1 MALLYADNRASFARS
16 PPPTY
21 FRLFTKESLTKI
33 ERRIRD
39 ERQARALVKQ
49 LQEQGDPAAAAAGPR
64 DDLQP
69 NPQLEAGRTLPARM
83 GEFPPELYGKPIEEL
98 DEFYHNKYVS
108 ISSTALANH
117 RLNGSSSPVLT
128 ATSLSHGETK
138 NSTPHKIKTPG
149 PIEIIV
155 VTADYVGE
163 GTRHAKFYAN
173 SFKGGFSANG

>member
-1 MALLYADNRASFARS
+1 MAYVYADARASFARG

-69 NPQLEAGRTLPARM
+69 NPQLEAGKTLPPRM

-108 ISSTALANH
+108 
-117 RLNGSSSPVLT
+117 RLTYTS
-128 ATSLSHGETK
+128 SLS
-138 NSTPHKIKTPG
+138 
-149 PIEIIV
+149 
-155 VTADYVGE
+155 
-163 GTRHAKFYAN
+163 
-173 SFKGGFSANG
+173 

>member
-1 MALLYADNRASFARS
+1 LLLAVGMAYVYADSRPSFAHA

-64 DDLQP
+64 DDIQP
-69 NPQLEAGRTLPARM
+69 NPQLEAGRTLPTRL

-98 DEFYHNKYVS
+98 DEFYFNKYVR
-108 ISSTALANH
+108 ITSTL
-117 RLNGSSSPVLT
+117 
-128 ATSLSHGETK
+128 LSV
-138 NSTPHKIKTPG
+138 I
-149 PIEIIV
+149 
-155 VTADYVGE
+155 
-163 GTRHAKFYAN
+163 
-173 SFKGGFSANG
+173 

>member
-1 MALLYADNRASFARS
+1 MHDDPLRQTLVVAVSDLCHLVLWGYIQPAARRPPATNHPPCTSAIISMALLYADNRASFARA

-39 ERQARALVKQ
+39 ERAARALVKQ

-69 NPQLEAGRTLPARM
+69 NPQLEAGKTLPARM

-108 ISSTALANH
+108 MSSTALADH
-117 RLNGSSSPVLT
+117 GSS
-128 ATSLSHGETK
+128 
-138 NSTPHKIKTPG
+138 
-149 PIEIIV
+149 
-155 VTADYVGE
+155 
-163 GTRHAKFYAN
+163 
-173 SFKGGFSANG
+173 